1 MTGDVGDEA
10 AKALILRRSTEIIRI
25 LSWPSLACCIT
36 RRLSSAVWLESRVA
50 AAIPCCAKGELIVHQ
65 GQQGRDDQGQ
75 VGQCEGGQLITEG
88 FPRASREDGC
98 GALAGQQTTD
108 HRFLPGP
115 QAIKA
120 EVSGQ

>member
-1 MTGDVGDEA
+1 MGDET
-10 AKALILRRSTEIIRI
+10 AKAFVLEPLYRNHQDLE
-25 LSWPSLACCIT
+25 LAIAG
-36 RRLSSAVWLESRVA
+36 LLHHPA
-50 AAIPCCAKGELIVHQ
+50 ALFRCLAGVQSGGGDPLAAQKGELIVHQ